1 MQPLYFILVYC
12 ALVVLSSLLGGWLP
26 SLMRLTHTRIQ
37 LLMSLVGGLM
47 LGIGVFHL
55 LPHAVNVQV
64 PVDRAVWWM
73 MIGLLTTFLLIRVF
87 HAHEHA
93 PPELDEV
100 LDHKHD
106 DSETAVPN
114 ADPSPGHE
122 ACGHDLHSHHHHHGH
137 HHGSQGS
144 ARYRWVGIALG
155 LSLHTLLDG
164 VALSASVLADSEHM
178 PNGVFIGFAAFL
190 GILLHKPLDSLS
202 ITALM
207 AASGWSARFQQIVNF
222 GYALMCPIGA
232 LIFYFG
238 VRQSPDQAV
247 FIGCALAFSAGI
259 FVCIALGDLL
269 PELQFHSH
277 DRLKLTAMLLL
288 GVAWPTASDTWNQ
301 RMSMASRPSNRQTNI
316 MVTVTKP
323 RKPRLDATAGQPGM
337 QPLPL
342 LSARILPTRLADFPR
357 NASA

>member
-1 MQPLYFILVYC
+1 MHPLYVVLFYC
-12 ALVVLSSLLGGWLP
+12 ALVVLASLLGGWLP

-55 LPHAVNVQV
+55 FPHSVNAQV
-64 PVDRAVWWM
+64 SVDRAVWWM
-73 MIGLLTTFLLIRVF
+73 MFGLLTTFLLIRVF

-100 LDHKHD
+100 IDR
-106 DSETAVPN
+106 EG
-114 ADPSPGHE
+114 ADGKAGLQAARRSPEHEGCGHE
-122 ACGHDLHSHHHHHGH
+122 HEHGHEHGHGHDHGH

-164 VALSASVLADSEHM
+164 VALSASVLNDSQHL
-178 PNGVFIGFAAFL
+178 PNAVFIGFAAFL

-207 AASGWSARFQQIVNF
+207 AASGWSARFQQIVNL

-238 VRQSPDQAV
+238 VRQSPDQSV

-277 DRLKLTAMLLL
+277 DRLKLTAMLML
-288 GVAWPTASDTWNQ
+288 GVALAYGIRYLEPAHVHSEPVQ
-301 RMSMASRPSNRQTNI
+301 PS
-316 MVTVTKP
+316 P
-323 RKPRLDATAGQPGM
+323 DEHHGHGH
-337 QPLPL
+337 
-342 LSARILPTRLADFPR
+342 
-357 NASA
+357 